1 MNQLL
6 LAGIREGDKPE
17 EEVNGMD
24 KTKRKTSKPD
34 PEDQSVARQK
44 SGETEGRKDGK
55 TKAELKAERRAKQV
69 LE

>member
-6 LAGIREGDKPE
+6 SAGIREGDKPE